1 MDSSVT
7 PSASL
12 VTRGSSLHAA
22 ARRRRDVKAE
32 DREKSMSPLDKDAL
46 KQRCLERLRS
56 ERRRHLARN
65 RAQHSSNVLDLTAS
79 TTVEMGTS
87 EEDGTDQS
95 LFSLSTPREILRHGL
110 KDMSENR
117 RLGTRTRRS
126 LHRTS
131 GTGGTEASL
140 RQSGSSVQRKSLDVE
155 IPEEGAYVD
164 TCTDARLKE
173 LDSAGNP
180 GGYLR
185 YFLATTLLV

>member
-1 MDSSVT
+1 MASSVT

-12 VTRGSSLHAA
+12 ITRGSSLHAA

-56 ERRRHLARN
+56 ERRRRLARN
-65 RAQHSSNVLDLTAS
+65 RAQQSSNVLDLMTS
-79 TTVEMGTS
+79 TTVEMGTN

-117 RLGTRTRRS
+117 RLGTRTRRAP
-126 LHRTS
+126 HRNS
-131 GTGGTEASL
+131 ETGDTEASL
-140 RQSGSSVQRKSLDVE
+140 GHRGSSFQRKSLDVE
-155 IPEEGAYVD
+155 IPEEGAHVD
-164 TCTDARLKE
+164 TCTDARMKE
-173 LDSAGNP
+173 LVSAGNP

-185 YFLATTLLV
+185 CYLATTLLA